1 MISKLNTQDNNFS
14 NDLQKLLAWESVANS
29 DVNQTVYE
37 IIENIKHNG
46 DSSLLHYTNKF
57 DSLNIV
63 NSEDLR
69 LDKNDLKKAYENLI
83 PEQRNALDSAAKR
96 VKDYH
101 LKQVQETWTY
111 KDEFG
116 NTLIRLISTL
126 SK

>member
-14 NDLQKLLAWESVANS
+14 NDLEKLLAWESVANS
-29 DVNQTVYE
+29 EVNQTVYE
-37 IIENIKHNG
+37 IIENIQQNG

-63 NSEDLR
+63 NSEDLK
-69 LDKNDLKKAYENLI
+69 LDKNDLKKAYEGLI

-101 LKQVQETWTY
+101 LKQVR
-111 KDEFG
+111 KLG
-116 NTLIRLISTL
+116 LIRMNLIIL
-126 SK
+126 